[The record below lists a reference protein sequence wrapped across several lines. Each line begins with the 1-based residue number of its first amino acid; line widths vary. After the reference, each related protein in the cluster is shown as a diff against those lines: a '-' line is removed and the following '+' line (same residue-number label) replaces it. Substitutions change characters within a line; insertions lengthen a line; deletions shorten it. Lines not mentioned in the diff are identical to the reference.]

1 MYEREHDLVAALEA
15 DLLALAGADADL
27 ERDSEV
33 AERTRI
39 ERTTITLLD
48 RMRAA
53 DTALDVTTSTGARA
67 EGRVRDAGADWV
79 LLAPDAHAPS
89 PSPSRERIVRVGSMV
104 SVRGLGRSASAS
116 RSPLSARPLA
126 SILRAWCRDRSTVD
140 VHLADRSVVA
150 GLALAAYA
158 DHLDIATSGR
168 PVSVPYAA
176 IAVISR

>member
-1 MYEREHDLVAALEA
+1 MHERERDLVAALEA

-39 ERTTITLLD
+39 ERTTIALLD

-53 DTALDVTTSTGARA
+53 DTALDVTTSTGARV

-79 LLAPDAHAPS
+79 LLAPDA